1 MKNFL
6 TAILLLIS
14 FSSFGQNEYKTVHI
28 KTDLNTPT
36 ARIDTLTLI
45 TNNFLRDS
53 ANAMALIHVKVLL
66 PLAMQ
71 KHDAVLFD
79 NVLAKD
85 FIYHGEEAF
94 LNRQEY
100 IHDRVNGKWTITDVQ
115 YENVVLEFYQD
126 IAVLSYRNV
135 VKETDEFDKPQTY
148 FWFWTD
154 VWVNENGKWKLKE
167 LRAIN

>member
-1 MKNFL
+1 MRKL
-6 TAILLLIS
+6 LIAILLATA
-14 FSSFGQNEYKTVHI
+14 FSSFGQKEYKLVHI

-45 TNNFLRDS
+45 TDNFLRDS
-53 ANAMALIHVKVLL
+53 ANAQALIHTKVLL

-79 NVLAKD
+79 SVLAKD

-94 LNRQEY
+94 FNRQEY
-100 IHDRVNGKWTITDVQ
+100 IHDRVNGKWTITDVK
-115 YENVVLEFYQD
+115 YENVVLEFYND
-126 IAVLSYRNV
+126 LAVLSYRNV
-135 VKETDEFDKPQTY
+135 VKEIDAFGKPQTY
-148 FWFWTD
+148 VWFWADIWT
-154 VWVNENGKWKLKE
+154 NENGRWKLKV

>member
-1 MKNFL
+1 MKKHL
-6 TAILLLIS
+6 TAILLLTAL
-14 FSSFGQNEYKTVHI
+14 SSFAENEYKLVYI

-45 TNNFLRDS
+45 TNNILRDS
-53 ANAMALIHVKVLL
+53 VNAQAIIHAKVLL

-71 KHDAVLFD
+71 KHNTVLFD
-79 NVLAKD
+79 SVLAKD

-94 LNRQEY
+94 FNRQEY
-100 IHDRVNGKWTITDVQ
+100 IHNRVNGKWTITDVQ
-115 YENVVLEFYQD
+115 YENVVLEFYSD

-135 VKETDEFDKPQTY
+135 VKETDEFGKPQTY
-148 FWFWTD
+148 VWFWMD
-154 VWVNENGKWKLKE
+154 IWVNEKGNWKLKE